1 MHRLTR
7 LLCSLSFVFAVLNGT
22 NDASPAGASNDS
34 SSPAASC
41 MAPPSTPEIMKPV
54 VAVEYDN
61 TAGAAVNAERTS
73 AVNMILNA
81 GFAQSARLLVDTI
94 GNDVANSDQIVNTQL
109 QAEGPNTLFR
119 QSDTTCKRRGITE
132 ALKIVNRRA
141 RTGPRDL
148 LGALQSLA
156 SNLTGLT
163 RRHVDVVIFSNMLN
177 SAAPLNFTNP
187 RTFTAGDA
195 HLLSIVANGGL
206 LPSCTGWDVYV
217 VGAGDTTSGV
227 IPDGEYNALRNFWS
241 AFFDRCGG
249 QLVLYGNN
257 LTQFP
262 VTSVSTPE
270 SKGKSQSSISQRQR
284 TNADGQIVVTFSLRA
299 SVLFATGSS
308 TLAKNDA
315 TTLHQLFSL
324 LTATYPRG
332 WIDVTG
338 YTDSTPTRSP
348 GGNLSLSRERAAAV
362 AQWLTSH
369 GVASRRVHSSGL
381 GKSHP
386 IASNATPQGRARNR
400 RVEVA
405 VTLPKGA
412 PRE

>member
-1 MHRLTR
+1 
-7 LLCSLSFVFAVLNGT
+7 
-22 NDASPAGASNDS
+22 
-34 SSPAASC
+34 
-41 MAPPSTPEIMKPV
+41 MKPV

-163 RRHVDVVIFSNMLN
+163 RRHVEVVIFSNMLN

-195 HLLSIVANGGL
+195 HLLSIVANDGL

-227 IPDGEYNALRNFWS
+227 IPDGEYNALREFWS

-308 TLAKNDA
+308 TLAKSDA

-362 AQWLTSH
+362 ARWLTSH
-369 GVASRRVHSSGL
+369 GVASRRVRSSGL
-381 GKSHP
+381 GESHP

-400 RVEVA
+400 RVEVT